1 MLSKNAVL
9 RRNKLPKAMAPT
21 VYTAHPKGFT
31 NGSQAIRGYFS
42 VMTTFKSTFFLIK
55 GIIF

>member
-1 MLSKNAVL
+1 MFSKNAVL
-9 RRNKLPKAMAPT
+9 GRNKLPTAVAPT
-21 VYTAHPKGFT
+21 VCTAHPSRFT
-31 NGSQAIRGYFS
+31 FGSQAIRGYFS